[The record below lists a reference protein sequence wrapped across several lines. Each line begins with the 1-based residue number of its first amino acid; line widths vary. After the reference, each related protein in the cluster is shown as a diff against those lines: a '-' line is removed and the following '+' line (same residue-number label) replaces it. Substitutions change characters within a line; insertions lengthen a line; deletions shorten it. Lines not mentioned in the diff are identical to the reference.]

1 MRGIDNMKQWML
13 DTGCWM
19 MDHYGVVITGVV
31 LLMVLV
37 VRLRRRRARR
47 PMKWLDLTGVKCL
60 AVPGLIYDK
69 AMVDAIADRSFAA
82 GLFIGGM
89 AVVSIG
95 FLLLVFCLRGSG
107 NRARNGRGVS

>member
-1 MRGIDNMKQWML
+1 MKQWML
-13 DTGCWM
+13 DAGCWM
-19 MDHYGVVITGVV
+19 LDHHGVVSTGVV

-37 VRLRRRRARR
+37 VRLRRRRARK

-60 AVPGLIYDK
+60 AVPGVIYDK
-69 AMVDAIADRSFAA
+69 AMVEAIADRSFAA